1 MSQSVAG
8 GWHTTMLPPAP
19 DFIPTIDDI
28 RIRPLRSP
36 AQFVVTVSLRRH
48 NQTTLR
54 PVANTLEI
62 YVYDSTCI
70 CRIV

>member
-28 RIRPLRSP
+28 RIRPSPFLRNLL
-36 AQFVVTVSLRRH
+36 SLY
-48 NQTTLR
+48 L
-54 PVANTLEI
+54 
-62 YVYDSTCI
+62 YDDTIKQRCGPW
-70 CRIV
+70 RIR